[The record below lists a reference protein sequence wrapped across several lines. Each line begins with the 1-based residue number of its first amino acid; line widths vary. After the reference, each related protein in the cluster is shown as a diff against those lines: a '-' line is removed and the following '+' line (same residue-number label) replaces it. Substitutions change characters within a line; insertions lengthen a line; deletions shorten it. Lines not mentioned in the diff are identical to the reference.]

1 VETVVFGAVMAPT
14 RATIVDYGMGNLW
27 SVHSALNY
35 LGAIAEVSDDPTAVA
50 KAECL
55 VLPGVGS
62 FNKAMKRLN
71 ASGLSDAILEAVLV
85 RKRKILGICLGMQ
98 LMAELGTEDGD
109 CSGLALIS
117 GVVGK
122 FSESDLDGNKLPHI
136 GFNRV
141 MFHSGSRLFSGL
153 GSGADFYFVHSYRL
167 PGGNPFSSAVCSYGT
182 EFTAALERDNV
193 YATQFHP
200 EKSQTNGLKLLSNF
214 LSI

>member
-1 VETVVFGAVMAPT
+1 MEAVVFGAVMTPS

-27 SVHSALNY
+27 SVHSALNF
-35 LGAIAEVSDDPTAVA
+35 LGAVAEVSDDPTVVA

-62 FNKAMKRLN
+62 FNKAMERLN
-71 ASGLSDAILEAVLV
+71 ESGLSDAILEAVSI

-98 LMAELGTEDGD
+98 LMAERGTEDGD
-109 CSGLALIS
+109 CAGLGLIS
-117 GVVGK
+117 GVVEK
-122 FSESDLDGNKLPHI
+122 FYESDLNGNKLPHI

-141 MFHSGSRLFSGL
+141 EFHSSTPLFSGL
-153 GSGADFYFVHSYRL
+153 ESGADFYFVHSYRL
-167 PGGNPFSSAVCSYGT
+167 PSGNPFSSAVCSYGT
-182 EFTAALERDNV
+182 DFTAALERDNI